1 MPAEAYY
8 TFSLTVAEGKRL
20 IGKGV
25 AALPC
30 VRRALAE
37 GTVVVTRSTTSG
49 YVLEELLGT
58 PINRL
63 DFVTGRTLPS
73 AHPERGKLL
82 SAEIPETILRG
93 GEIDAGADAE
103 TITGEL
109 RAGDVVIKSPNALDY
124 CQGLVGYLIGAP
136 TGGTVGKYL
145 GPTHGRHLH
154 FVAPCGLEKQ
164 IAGDLIEASALLT
177 EAGERLQGP
186 SLWVTPAE
194 IVTELEAIEFLT
206 GACAMQIGAGG
217 IMGAEGAV
225 WLTAFGT
232 DEQIERVN
240 DLIESVQG
248 EPEMLE
254 YAQEQ

>member
-1 MPAEAYY
+1 MPADAYY

-20 IGKGV
+20 LGKGV

-30 VRRALAE
+30 VQRAMAE

-49 YVLEELLGT
+49 YVLEELLGKS
-58 PINRL
+58 ISRL

-73 AHPERGKLL
+73 AHADRAKLL
-82 SAEIPETILRG
+82 SAEIPEMVLRG
-93 GEIDAGADAE
+93 GAVDEGADAE
-103 TITGEL
+103 TIADEL
-109 RAGDVVIKSPNALDY
+109 RSGDVVIKSPNALDY

-145 GPTHGRHLH
+145 GPSHGRHLH

-177 EAGERLQGP
+177 EAAERLQGP

-194 IVTELEAIEFLT
+194 IVTELEAIELLT
-206 GACAMQIGAGG
+206 GAMAVQVAAGG
-217 IMGAEGAV
+217 IMGAEGGAWITAV
-225 WLTAFGT
+225 G
-232 DEQIERVN
+232 EQQQIDAVQA
-240 DLIESVQG
+240 LIDDVHG
-248 EPEMLE
+248 EPELLE
-254 YAQEQ
+254 YAKG